1 MPDDARPRHKTR
13 LYAALAFLLV
23 GLSLLGF
30 VAWEIVG
37 TTMVSKHRQQEIVT
51 AVRKDWSQ
59 PRDQSG
65 HPEVG
70 GPAHRVKALVRIP
83 RFGSDYVIPI
93 LEGVDDFQLSRGFG
107 HYLGAGEPGGS
118 GNYALAGHRI
128 THGEPLRQMPDLRP
142 GDDVIVETRR
152 WVFTY
157 QLDTDPNALV
167 IDFSQ
172 GWVLDTVP
180 VSPSPDGPSPAPT
193 SDRLLTLTTCA
204 DIFHSDAR
212 MVVFGHLITSQKKV
226 TLGA

>member
-1 MPDDARPRHKTR
+1 MPDDARPRRKTR
-13 LYAALAFLLV
+13 LYAALALLLV
-23 GLSLLGF
+23 GVSLLGF

-37 TTMVSKHRQQEIVT
+37 TTMVSKHRQQEIVNT
-51 AVRKDWSQ
+51 VRQDWSQ

-65 HPEVG
+65 QPADG
-70 GPAHRVKALVRIP
+70 GSADGVKALVRIP
-83 RFGSDYVIPI
+83 RFGSDYVVPVH
-93 LEGVDDFQLSRGFG
+93 EGVDDFELSRGFG

-118 GNYALAGHRI
+118 GNYAVAGHRI

-142 GDDVIVETRR
+142 GDEVIVETRR

-180 VSPSPDGPSPAPT
+180 VNPSLDGPSPSPA

-204 DIFHSDAR
+204 NLFQSDAR
-212 MVVFGHLITSQKKV
+212 MVVFGHLISSQKRS
-226 TLGA
+226 G